1 MGHPISKV
9 AYTPVSYILSALGQ
23 PLISGGL
30 LAAITVPSPLR
41 DTVCNVVQTGAPIH
55 IVHLRSIL
63 FGILFLGSV
72 RTASRVLDHRAN
84 TNESRSASSRWNFPN
99 EIAVLTGGCGGI
111 GKSIAGLLSARG
123 IQVAALDIQAS
134 PPEFD
139 ENPNIHYFY
148 CDITSQ
154 RSVRDV
160 AQQIRDTLGEPSVLV
175 NNAGISHRK
184 SIIELSRANLE
195 QTFQVNAI
203 AHWTTCQEF
212 LPAMIAANKGHIVAV
227 ASLAAFGAMPLQGD
241 YAATKSAILAFH
253 ECLIGELK
261 HIHKVDGILNS
272 VVCPGWTRT
281 PIIAKWGP
289 KISEGAMDPERVAT
303 RVVEHVVECVGGQ
316 SFVPESLGP
325 LSITRALPLWL
336 QAVVRDA
343 AWKLM
348 MNKA

>member
-1 MGHPISKV
+1 
-9 AYTPVSYILSALGQ
+9 
-23 PLISGGL
+23 
-30 LAAITVPSPLR
+30 
-41 DTVCNVVQTGAPIH
+41 
-55 IVHLRSIL
+55 
-63 FGILFLGSV
+63 
-72 RTASRVLDHRAN
+72 
-84 TNESRSASSRWNFPN
+84 
-99 EIAVLTGGCGGI
+99 
-111 GKSIAGLLSARG
+111 LLSARG
-123 IQVAALDIQAS
+123 IQVAVLDIQAS